1 VTDIVDF
8 RATNPGLTCLAAVE
22 AGSDIW
28 SDMSLLDGNEAGE
41 AHTVLN
47 LFLAQPDPAPFLAGD
62 IAGRVLRGVP
72 SVLVG
77 RESFVVVLNAGLLG
91 IPKPALPDAGLP
103 SAFVADANVDFR
115 LADDAADDRTG
126 RAGDLVPAVS
136 GIDIRFTAE
145 LAEDLEFSSEA
156 LA

>member
-1 VTDIVDF
+1 MTDIVDF

-41 AHTVLN
+41 AVTVLN
-47 LFLAQPDPAPFLAGD
+47 LFLAKSDPVPFLAGD

-72 SVLVG
+72 VLVG

-91 IPKPALPDAGLP
+91 IPTPALPDAGLP
-103 SAFVADANVDFR
+103 SEFVADANVDFR
-115 LADDAADDRTG
+115 LADDAAEDRTG
-126 RAGDLVPAVS
+126 RAGDLVPVVP